1 MLGVSTRANGAVII
15 TRVSTGEQ
23 AKHGTSLESQLE
35 ICRAKA
41 LSMSM
46 PIVAEYEDAGVS
58 GAYLTL
64 RTGMMAALADIQAG
78 RADTLI
84 CANLSRYSRDVQ
96 HQQQIKKVVQNAG
109 GRVVFCDMD
118 FEDTPEGDLAFT
130 LMGGFAEYERKVIR
144 ARTMRGK
151 RKRAEEGQQPQR
163 SRSPFGYHVVT
174 KADILRGEYPAD
186 MVGRYVVDE
195 AKAVVARRM
204 FLDYASGKTSLPRLA
219 LALNQENVPTP
230 GKAVA
235 WHEGTIRVILRNP
248 VYKGQPASGKQKT
261 VTDENRLGQPNLLT
275 GRPLTTMITRRQVSE
290 DEWIPLSAP
299 ALVSND
305 IWDAV
310 QARFSKMNAIYGGSP
325 KRTRM
330 LSGLAVCPHCGG
342 GAITR
347 YQTANGKQYRYLVCS
362 ASRKARWRGLAPICH
377 SDVYPMATVE
387 EAALT
392 AVREAYSRPE
402 SIAQAIAVYKS
413 GQRAKPASPDAG
425 VKEMADI
432 EEALKQL
439 ANDEAAAVQAQIA
452 GMQAGASAHAYAAVF
467 GDLAARRKDME
478 DRRGVLSR
486 QQAQGKLKPT
496 QASPKE
502 ADMTRNALADA
513 WRVLTDPAVEGA
525 RKRQILGTIVQRV
538 VCKKDGAQV
547 AFVPG
552 LFMDEGDNLESSRRT
567 CYTTCI
573 GISTHK

>member
-275 GRPLTTMITRRQVSE
+275 GRPLTTMITRRRVSE

-299 ALVSND
+299 PLVSID

-552 LFMDEGDNLESSRRT
+552 LFMDEGDNSESSRRT